1 MNELETILQIISI
14 VVFISGGITFFFKT
28 GSYKTNIDSQLAE
41 LQKDTEDNKI
51 AIKEI
56 NREIDIMKTENAKVI
71 TTLNST
77 LAEIKAKLEL
87 LVQYSGMFNGN
98 NNNNQK

>member
-1 MNELETILQIISI
+1 MNNIELILQIISI
-14 VVFISGGITFFFKT
+14 LVFISGGITFFFKT
-28 GSYKTNIDSQLAE
+28 GSYKTNVDSQIAE
-41 LQKDTEDNKI
+41 LQKDTKENEI

-56 NREIDIMKTENAKVI
+56 KQEIDIMKSENAKVI
-71 TTLNST
+71 TNLNST

-98 NNNNQK
+98 NRDKK

>member
-1 MNELETILQIISI
+1 MDNLEYIIQIISI

-28 GSYKTNIDSQLAE
+28 GEYKTTIDSQLAE
-41 LQKDTEDNKI
+41 LRKDTEENEKS
-51 AIKEI
+51 IKELKQ
-56 NREIDIMKTENAKVI
+56 EIEIMKSENAKVI

-87 LVQYSGMFNGN
+87 LVQYSGIFNGN
-98 NNNNQK
+98 NTTKK